1 MHALFVLSK
10 KSFSAFAILIFL
22 SGCHIGYITK
32 AAITE
37 ADILLSSREIDALL
51 QSTGEITNDVREKL
65 SLVKEARRFGIDTMG
80 LTPKNSFT
88 RYTDIDKS
96 ELAWVLIAAKEDS
109 FELKTWW
116 FPIVGRVPYL
126 GFFKKEDAE
135 IKALKL
141 KAEGFETSIR
151 PTDAFSTLGWFN
163 DPVLS
168 TTLKRDPPSIAS
180 TVLHESLHSTIWIP
194 GSVPFNETLAQF
206 VGLEG
211 TRALFAKKFPLN
223 DTKSKQI
230 RHGINN
236 WVDGQKKIAEI
247 VEELT
252 VELSEIYN
260 CTCITREEK
269 LKQKALLYRNAARKV
284 KKIFPTATM
293 LQTPNN
299 AELIQLS
306 LYMTKAN
313 LFEKLF
319 KSQGGDWSCFI
330 AALKELRD
338 EARDSGKDPF
348 ELLAVHLARLYEYN
362 LQRVTY

>member
-1 MHALFVLSK
+1 MCSISHRFAKCFLPIAALL
-10 KSFSAFAILIFL
+10 FL
-22 SGCHIGYITK
+22 TGCHLGYITK
-32 AAITE
+32 ATITE
-37 ADILLSSREIDALL
+37 ADILFSSKNIDSLL
-51 QSTGEITNDVREKL
+51 QSSDELTHEDKEKL
-65 SLVKEARRFGIDTMG
+65 SLVKEARSFGIESLG

-88 RYTDIDKS
+88 RYTDIRKS
-96 ELAWVLIAAKEDS
+96 ELAWVLVAAKEDS

-135 IKALKL
+135 EKATALR
-141 KAEGFETSIR
+141 AEGFETSIR

-211 TRALFAKKFPLN
+211 TRALFTKKFPLN
-223 DTKSKQI
+223 DTKSKRI
-230 RHGINN
+230 RHTINN
-236 WVDGQKKIAEI
+236 WVDGQKKIAGI

-252 VELSEIYN
+252 VELSEIFN
-260 CTCITREEK
+260 CTCMTREEK
-269 LKQKALLYRNAARKV
+269 LKQKALLYRSAARKV

-313 LFEKLF
+313 LFDKLF
-319 KSQGGDWSCFI
+319 NHEGRDWSCFI
-330 AALKELRD
+330 SALKKLKD
-338 EARDSGKDPF
+338 EGGSSGKDPF
-348 ELLAVHLARLYEYN
+348 ELLDVYLGKAS
-362 LQRVTY
+362 